1 MRVCGGALVP
11 AQSGRFH
18 LPWTISRPGDLVLTG
33 TPSGVG
39 RLVPGD
45 TVTAGVAGHVEMAV
59 AVVAS

>member
-1 MRVCGGALVP
+1 M
-11 AQSGRFH
+11 
-18 LPWTISRPGDLVLTG
+18 LTG

-45 TVTAGVAGHVEMAV
+45 TATAGVAGHVEMAV